1 MKKWLVAAA
10 SVLVLSGCKV
20 DVETKVNT
28 DDLTSAEH
36 KLVQG
41 NINVEV
47 SSCTNYEDSR
57 QESKDLI
64 KLKQQIPTIFA
75 DAKYVECYRKNFDS
89 YAHFTIPVAVGVFP
103 DNGQLGNKAEV
114 YILSQKKAYAGAV
127 IQKNVLA
134 KIKKAQKDM
143 MGKLDIRMSV
153 ILEKGSKP
161 VPTLISLGTYMT
173 NAKNKDVPL
182 VANGVNL
189 AKEMKFRLSD
199 VSNSAL
205 SNGEYVPFLVTPD
218 YFDSF
223 RADKK

>member
-28 DDLTSAEH
+28 DDLTSVEH

-41 NINVEV
+41 DINVEV
-47 SSCTNYEDSR
+47 SSCANYDDSR

-64 KLKQQIPTIFA
+64 NLKQKIPTIFTE
-75 DAKYVECYRKNFDS
+75 AKYVECYRKNFDS
-89 YAHFTIPVAVGVFP
+89 YAHFTIPVAVGVLP
-103 DNGQLGNKAEV
+103 DGGQLGSKADV
-114 YILSQKKAYAGAV
+114 FILSHKEAYAGAV
-127 IQKNVLA
+127 IPKNVLA

-153 ILEKGSKP
+153 ILEKGAKP

-173 NAKNKDVPL
+173 SGKNKDYPL

-199 VSNSAL
+199 VSNTAL
-205 SNGEYVPFLVTPD
+205 SNGEFVPFLVTPD
-218 YFDSF
+218 YFNSF
-223 RADKK
+223 RTDKK